1 MNTVSQNVEF
11 VRRWFQRFGQLTPT
25 DFEEM
30 IDPSIV
36 NHPVPE
42 NQRHGRES
50 FERVIRYVIAA
61 APDQLYAVHE
71 VMADGDLVVARVTW
85 QGTFTGEYLGVRGNG
100 HRFACTQYHTF
111 RIQQGKFAEHWAA
124 RDDLGF
130 FRQVGLA
137 PPR

>member
-1 MNTVSQNVEF
+1 MQAAPQNADL
-11 VRRWFQRFGQLTPT
+11 VRRWFQRFGELTPS
-25 DFEEM
+25 DFDEM
-30 IDPSIV
+30 VDPAIV

-42 NQRHGRES
+42 DMRHGRGA

-61 APDQLYAVHE
+61 APDQRYSIDEL
-71 VMADGDLVVARVTW
+71 MSDGDRVMARVTW

-100 HRFACTQYHTF
+100 RPFACTQYHTF
-111 RIQQGKFAEHWAA
+111 RIQDGKLAEHWAA

-130 FRQVGLA
+130 FRQVGLS